1 MLQAN
6 LIVFSE
12 VWTSAN
18 VQLPTSFFSLW
29 RSPWSPLL
37 PAVLYTGCVGCEVT
51 FFRCVATTEVQRKI
65 SSLPTHLRSMEQG
78 KYAVQLPGPLSSSP
92 AVRGSAV
99 DEEHAHEA
107 AEM

>member
-1 MLQAN
+1 
-6 LIVFSE
+6 
-12 VWTSAN
+12 
-18 VQLPTSFFSLW
+18 
-29 RSPWSPLL
+29 
-37 PAVLYTGCVGCEVT
+37 
-51 FFRCVATTEVQRKI
+51 
-65 SSLPTHLRSMEQG
+65 MEQG